1 MKVIKIDYKDKT
13 FLTEDGDEYPLMF
26 GIDEN
31 VTIDEFQKILDESE
45 DIMRK
50 IS

>member
-1 MKVIKIDYKDKT
+1 MIEIDYENKT
-13 FLTEDGDEYPLMF
+13 FLTEKGDEYPLMF

-45 DIMRK
+45 EIMRK

>member
-1 MKVIKIDYKDKT
+1 MKVNKIDYENKT

-31 VTIDEFQKILDESE
+31 ITIDESE
-45 DIMRK
+45 NIMRK